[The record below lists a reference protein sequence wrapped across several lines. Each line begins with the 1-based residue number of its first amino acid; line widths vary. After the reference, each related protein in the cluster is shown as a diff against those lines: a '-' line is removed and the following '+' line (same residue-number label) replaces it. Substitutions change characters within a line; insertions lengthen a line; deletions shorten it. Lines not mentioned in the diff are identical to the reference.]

1 MRKRLVLTGMAIVSL
16 AACGPIDPAEFPS
29 EDLPSSVTT
38 PSLSANP
45 GIGIGDGAPTYVRQF
60 RQQFPGLAQGKTD
73 EQILGDGEA
82 DCSDMAA
89 ARELT
94 TPSMAKRYDLSDST
108 ADQFTLHN
116 IALLATFTLCGI
128 R

>member
-1 MRKRLVLTGMAIVSL
+1 MRKRIIFIGMAIASL
-16 AACGPIDPAEFPS
+16 AACGPIDPAEFSPEES
-29 EDLPSSVTT
+29 PSSATT
-38 PSLSANP
+38 PFLSASP
-45 GIGIGDGAPTYVRQF
+45 GIGIGDGAPTYVGQF
-60 RQQFPGLAQGKTD
+60 RQQFPGLAEGKTD
-73 EQILGDGEA
+73 KKILSDGEA